1 MIKKIDL
8 PYPLDALEPYYSK
21 ETLALHYDI
30 LYTGYVNNTNKTE
43 EKLRKAREENNF
55 ENIKCLEKDLSFFG
69 SGAILHE
76 LFFTNMGPAIPT
88 SPSVELMKQIN
99 TDFGNYDKFKSQFTE
114 SSKVV
119 EASGWNLLVWVPNFK
134 KLEILQCEKH
144 QNLTLWGCI
153 PLLVLDMWEHSYFLQ
168 YKTNRSD
175 YINAFWN
182 IVNWNEVN
190 KRYKQIKK

>member
-1 MIKKIDL
+1 MVNKIDL

-21 ETLALHYDI
+21 ETLVLHYDI
-30 LYTGYVNNTNKTE
+30 LYAGYVNNTNKTE
-43 EKLRKAREENNF
+43 EKLKKAREENNF

-76 LFFTNMGPAIPT
+76 LFFTNMGPAVPT

-99 TDFGNYDKFKSQFTE
+99 TDFGSYDKFKSQFTE

-119 EASGWNLLVWVPNFK
+119 EASGWNLLVWVPKFK

-144 QNLTLWGCI
+144 QNLTLWGCV
-153 PLLVLDMWEHSYFLQ
+153 PNLLIQ
-168 YKTNRSD
+168 
-175 YINAFWN
+175 
-182 IVNWNEVN
+182 
-190 KRYKQIKK
+190 

>member
-1 MIKKIDL
+1 MVNKIDL

-30 LYTGYVNNTNKTE
+30 LYAGYVNNTNKTE
-43 EKLRKAREENNF
+43 EKLKKAREENNF

-76 LFFTNMGPAIPT
+76 LFFTNMGPAVPT

-99 TDFGNYDKFKSQFTE
+99 TDFGSYDKFKSQFTE

-119 EASGWNLLVWVPNFK
+119 EASGWNLLVWVPKFK

-144 QNLTLWGCI
+144 QNLTLWGCV
-153 PLLVLDMWEHSYFLQ
+153 PLLVLNMWEHS
-168 YKTNRSD
+168 
-175 YINAFWN
+175 
-182 IVNWNEVN
+182 
-190 KRYKQIKK
+190 